1 MNVLKNQMRMTVIGG
16 GARAAALDL
25 VQPDVASSLG
35 VSLLPEADPLP
46 CMFRKAPGTSAIP
59 VLTLNRGNNDN
70 RNSCRKHEYELQL
83 VAVSGKESS
92 RAGLLVRVLDANDE
106 PPVFQQAVYRA
117 ELQEEEDP
125 AHLPRTIITVRAVD
139 GDVGRPQD
147 IVYSISG
154 PGVAPEGSGDDDFF
168 RVDPNTGEIF
178 VLKPLDRDPP
188 AGRPLW
194 RFTAFAQDEGGAG
207 LVGFA
212 DVQVTLSDVN
222 DNSPFFPQP
231 LYHGYVVENAPAGTF
246 ILNVTAVDNDDPYE
260 GSNAKLRY
268 SIEKNAVD
276 ERTGSP
282 MFEIDPDTGEIMTV
296 VCCLD
301 RERTPRFTIQ
311 VVAIDGGGQEGT
323 TTVSITVKDVNDT
336 PPEFSKLEWFVE
348 VDETDGDN
356 IPRKPILTVTVRDQ
370 DESNTFQ
377 FKVVENSGYG
387 SNKFSLVRNNDGTAS
402 LKVIRPLDYEDTHG
416 NIMRF
421 QIQVTDKGDNDTS
434 QQYYTRYA
442 WVTVKL
448 RDINDNMPVFEKL
461 HAEVTLPEDVAAGK
475 IVEIFN
481 AKDPDGDGKSKVSYS
496 ISYDLDALQHFY
508 INQDGKIL
516 IKKELDREVTP
527 WHKVNILAVDDGIP
541 AKTST
546 ATLLVIVEDVN
557 DNPPHLL
564 ENYNPVLYEHTPPT
578 EIIEIL
584 GADADDYSRN
594 NGPPFTFRMAPNAD
608 DKIRQSFSVTFDQKG
623 PNGHGSAVISSL
635 RSFDREEQKE
645 YFVPILVTDA
655 GHPQLSGT
663 ATVRIV
669 IGDINDNKMGPGNK
683 NVLVYKY
690 QDQTPE
696 TDIGRI
702 YVEDPDDWDLRD
714 KTFYWR
720 TYEHHRFKIDED
732 TGMITM
738 KHNTPDGIYKL
749 DFRVCDHIHL
759 QNNVTASV
767 TVTIKTIPYDRVINS
782 ASVRFHGISDEDF
795 VRELNETDNRVE
807 RFRSYVAEILNT
819 GKKNVDIFSV
829 KQHSWQPP
837 VLDIFFSVA
846 ASRPQRHETVNG
858 LLQIHKEEVIILQ
871 DKFPERCVC
880 PVGFKGPRCQQT
892 VRSFQT
898 GGWAWFSSLH
908 PQAENHLS
916 LEFITHKEDGVLL
929 YNGPLSFA
937 TSNNVS
943 DYIALEIRQG
953 EPRLLIHI
961 DDNTIELILKVTNY
975 VNDGKWHQ
983 VDIYWNHK
991 NIRLLLDH
999 CKSADVLEVKEISV
1013 PFFNRTSCMA
1023 EKELPPFSR
1032 QLLLNSP
1039 LQIGGIYWKLLPTEM
1054 RMWNAS
1060 PSPANFDGCLS
1071 NLFYNGQ
1078 ILDLSDSLLSKNTA
1092 VGCQHTESSCRTLN
1106 CSGHGTCQADLTDT
1120 PPWCWCDAGWSG
1132 PNCSEPTQPVTF
1144 LPHSYI
1150 KFALSFETDRF
1161 MTLVQLRFRTEEPE
1175 GELFRLSDQYTN
1187 EYAVLER

>member
-1 MNVLKNQMRMTVIGG
+1 MKSGEELN
-16 GARAAALDL
+16 
-25 VQPDVASSLG
+25 
-35 VSLLPEADPLP
+35 P
-46 CMFRKAPGTSAIP
+46 C
-59 VLTLNRGNNDN
+59 
-70 RNSCRKHEYELQL
+70 
-83 VAVSGKESS
+83 
-92 RAGLLVRVLDANDE
+92 
-106 PPVFQQAVYRA
+106 
-117 ELQEEEDP
+117 
-125 AHLPRTIITVRAVD
+125 
-139 GDVGRPQD
+139 
-147 IVYSISG
+147 
-154 PGVAPEGSGDDDFF
+154 
-168 RVDPNTGEIF
+168 
-178 VLKPLDRDPP
+178 
-188 AGRPLW
+188 
-194 RFTAFAQDEGGAG
+194 
-207 LVGFA
+207 
-212 DVQVTLSDVN
+212 
-222 DNSPFFPQP
+222 
-231 LYHGYVVENAPAGTF
+231 
-246 ILNVTAVDNDDPYE
+246 
-260 GSNAKLRY
+260 
-268 SIEKNAVD
+268 
-276 ERTGSP
+276 
-282 MFEIDPDTGEIMTV
+282 
-296 VCCLD
+296 
-301 RERTPRFTIQ
+301 
-311 VVAIDGGGQEGT
+311 
-323 TTVSITVKDVNDT
+323 
-336 PPEFSKLEWFVE
+336 
-348 VDETDGDN
+348 
-356 IPRKPILTVTVRDQ
+356 
-370 DESNTFQ
+370 
-377 FKVVENSGYG
+377 KVVENSGYG

-461 HAEVTLPEDVAAGK
+461 HAEVTLPEDVAVGK

-481 AKDPDGDGKSKVSYS
+481 ARDPDGDGQSKVSYS

-557 DNPPHLL
+557 DNPPHLM

-749 DFRVCDHIHL
+749 DFRVCDHMHL

-767 TVTIKTIPYDRVINS
+767 TVTVKTIPYDRVINS

-829 KQHSWQPP
+829 KQHSWHPP

-846 ASRPQRHETVNG
+846 ASRHQRHETVNG
-858 LLQIHKEEVIILQ
+858 LLQIHKEEVKRRTGLDMSMAGINYCFIERVQCQESCTDSLRVINQPHLVDANFTSLVGLTIIVTPECRSRIKKFASETCAEYHCYNGGHCLQ
-871 DKFPERCVC
+871 KGTNLRCVC

-898 GGWAWFSSLH
+898 GGWAWFSSLR

-961 DDNTIELILKVTNY
+961 DDNTTELILKVTNY

-991 NIRLLLDH
+991 VI
-999 CKSADVLEVKEISV
+999 I
-1013 PFFNRTSCMA
+1013 
-1023 EKELPPFSR
+1023 
-1032 QLLLNSP
+1032 
-1039 LQIGGIYWKLLPTEM
+1039 
-1054 RMWNAS
+1054 
-1060 PSPANFDGCLS
+1060 NFKYCE
-1071 NLFYNGQ
+1071 N
-1078 ILDLSDSLLSKNTA
+1078 
-1092 VGCQHTESSCRTLN
+1092 
-1106 CSGHGTCQADLTDT
+1106 
-1120 PPWCWCDAGWSG
+1120 
-1132 PNCSEPTQPVTF
+1132 
-1144 LPHSYI
+1144 
-1150 KFALSFETDRF
+1150 
-1161 MTLVQLRFRTEEPE
+1161 VQL
-1175 GELFRLSDQYTN
+1175 
-1187 EYAVLER
+1187 